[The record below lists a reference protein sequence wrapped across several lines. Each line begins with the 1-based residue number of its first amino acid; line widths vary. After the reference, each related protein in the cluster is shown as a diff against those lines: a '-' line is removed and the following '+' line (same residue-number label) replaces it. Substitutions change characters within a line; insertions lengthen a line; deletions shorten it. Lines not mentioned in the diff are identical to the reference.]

1 VFDNQTWIKGKHT
14 MKFGISFN
22 HYQKTENTAGN
33 NVGSFSID
41 TTGQVLTATGAD
53 TNPYERSW
61 ANFLLGRV
69 TQFQQASIDITPNI
83 QTNQTE
89 FYAQDSWRI
98 RQNLTITYGFRYSFF
113 RQPTDVNGESTNFD
127 PTLFKAANAPT
138 IDSGGLICTVAPCAG
153 GGVPNPN
160 YNPLNG
166 IIVNNGTSPYGAKI
180 SNEDNGNIAPRIG
193 FAWQP
198 WSNGKTVIRG
208 GYGMFYDASL
218 FGIIEQNIFANPP
231 FVNSVTINGVTLDNP
246 AAGTATVSFT
256 PKALHATMLP
266 NRTPYVQQASLDIQ
280 HEFKGGFFIDAA
292 YVWNNGVHLIG
303 EEDINM
309 PMPGAYVAAGLSTTI
324 LGPGG
329 VVTGTTIGRAN
340 AQNETLVN
348 IIRPFKGYG
357 PITAIENN
365 FSSNYNGLQ
374 VEARKQ
380 MRDLLFKVDYTWSK
394 ALTNNQTDRSTA
406 PQNLYNIAGEYGPL
420 QQDRTQ
426 IFSADFVYS
435 FPWWR
440 EQHGFTGHVLG
451 GWQVS
456 GIVSAATG
464 LPLTVT
470 TALGIDPAGDGAC
483 SCSSSPAGLRPDMIA
498 NPNAGAPHTIGA
510 WFNGAAF
517 VNVPSTATRPGNETR
532 GQVRGP
538 GYQIWNMALA
548 KNIRVSEST
557 GFEFRAE
564 AFNLFNH
571 TNPFGIGTSLGSA
584 TYNHI
589 TSYREPRVLQL
600 GLKFNF

>member
-1 VFDNQTWIKGKHT
+1 
-14 MKFGISFN
+14 
-22 HYQKTENTAGN
+22 
-33 NVGSFSID
+33 
-41 TTGQVLTATGAD
+41 
-53 TNPYERSW
+53 
-61 ANFLLGRV
+61 
-69 TQFQQASIDITPNI
+69 
-83 QTNQTE
+83 
-89 FYAQDSWRI
+89 
-98 RQNLTITYGFRYSFF
+98 
-113 RQPTDVNGESTNFD
+113 
-127 PTLFKAANAPT
+127 
-138 IDSGGLICTVAPCAG
+138 
-153 GGVPNPN
+153 VPNPTF
-160 YNPLNG
+160 NPLNG

-180 SNEDNGNIAPRIG
+180 SNEDNGNLAPRVG

-198 WSNGKTVIRG
+198 WNNGKTVVRG
-208 GYGMFYDASL
+208 GYGVFYDSSL
-218 FGIIEQNIFANPP
+218 FGIVEQNIFANPP
-231 FVNSVTINGVTLDNP
+231 FVNTVSISSVTLDNP

-280 HEFKGGFFIDAA
+280 HEFKGGMFLDVA
-292 YVWNNGVHLIG
+292 YVWNNGVHLLG

-309 PMPGAYVAAGLSTTI
+309 PMPGAYVAAGLST
-324 LGPGG
+324 
-329 VVTGTTIGRAN
+329 VTAAGTTIGRAGV
-340 AQNETLVN
+340 QNETLVN

-374 VEARKQ
+374 VEAKKQ
-380 MRDLLFKVDYTWSK
+380 MRDFLFKVDYTWSK

-435 FPWWR
+435 LPWWR

-483 SCSSSPAGLRPDMIA
+483 SCSASPAGLRPDMVG

-517 VNVPSTATRPGNETR
+517 ANVPSTATRPGNETR

-548 KNIRVSEST
+548 KNINVTERA

-571 TNPFGIGTSLGSA
+571 TNPFAVGTSLGSS
-584 TYNHI
+584 TYNTI
-589 TSYREPRVLQL
+589 TNYRDPRVLQL